1 MKHLLGECG
10 TDPRTIAGR
19 AIPALLLERSAR
31 HPQQVFMRTKHHGVW
46 REHAWAEVLV
56 QVREFA
62 AGMAAQGVA
71 AGDRVAMISENI
83 AEAFV
88 AEYATHCRGASF
100 VGIYPDIGTQE
111 LLYLLSH
118 SGSRLVFAEDQE
130 QVDKVLAI
138 RDRLP
143 ALRAVVYVD
152 ARGLWDYRQPALLDL
167 KDFLAAGRA
176 DAAAAPPEFERVA
189 RAVRLEDVAVISY
202 TSGTTGR
209 PKGAQMTHR
218 QLLDSAYRVMAAFR
232 LPAHADYLSYI
243 SLAWAAEQIT
253 GVGLGVLAPLVVNFA
268 EKPETIQHDLR
279 ELGPQFL
286 LFAPRQWEMISSNM
300 QSHMLEVGALRRA
313 LYRWAMR
320 TGAAVAEAP
329 EAGLLLRARHWLADR
344 LVLRALRDNIGLRRT
359 HAALSAGSGL
369 SAEIFGLFRALGVP
383 LHNVYG
389 ATESGLLTAHW
400 KGRFKPET
408 MGQILPTCPTLNAPV
423 ALCVDDSGEL
433 LTRGGT
439 VFAGYLGDA
448 EASAQAFDAQ
458 GWLRTGDAVRLDD
471 AGDLIFLDRV
481 KDLRRLAGGH
491 VFPPQFIESHLRA
504 SPFIR
509 DAIVIGDETR
519 ASVTALINIDGEIFR
534 RWCEQRGL
542 AAATFT
548 EMSQLEPIRHEV
560 AAAVAAV
567 NRLLDPAAKVLRF
580 ANLPKD
586 LDPDDAELTRSRKLR
601 RNVIDER
608 YATLID
614 ALYGSAP
621 TCLAHIRIQYQDG
634 GEGTL
639 TAPVHIN
646 PMPETTP

>member
-19 AIPALLLERSAR
+19 AIPALLMERAAR

-62 AGMAAQGVA
+62 AGMAAQGVG

-138 RDRLP
+138 RDQLP
-143 ALRAVVYVD
+143 ALQAVVYVD

-167 KDFLAAGRA
+167 KDFVAAGRA
-176 DAAAAPPEFERVA
+176 DAAAAQTEFERVA

-329 EAGLLLRARHWLADR
+329 EVGMLLRARHWLADR

-400 KGRFKPET
+400 KGRFKAET

-423 ALCVDDSGEL
+423 ELCVDDSGEL

-448 EASAQAFDAQ
+448 EASAQAFDEQ

-548 EMSQLEPIRHEV
+548 EMSQLEPIRREV

-567 NRLLDPAAKVLRF
+567 NRLLDPAARVLRF

-586 LDPDDAELTRSRKLR
+586 LDPDDSELTRSRKLR

-608 YATLID
+608 YATIID

-646 PMPETTP
+646 TLPEPT

>member
-19 AIPALLLERSAR
+19 AIPALLMERAAR

-62 AGMAAQGVA
+62 AGMAAQGVG

-118 SGSRLVFAEDQE
+118 SGSRLVLAEDQE

-138 RDRLP
+138 RDQLP

-176 DAAAAPPEFERVA
+176 DAAAAQPEFERVA
-189 RAVRLEDVAVISY
+189 RAVRPEDVAVISY

-268 EKPETIQHDLR
+268 EKPETIQQDLR

-329 EAGLLLRARHWLADR
+329 EVGMLLRARHWLADR

-400 KGRFKPET
+400 KGRFKAET

-423 ALCVDDSGEL
+423 ELCVDDSGEL

-448 EASAQAFDAQ
+448 EASAQAFDEQ
-458 GWLRTGDAVRLDD
+458 GWLKTGDAVRLDD

-548 EMSQLEPIRHEV
+548 EMSQLEPIRREV

-567 NRLLDPAAKVLRF
+567 NRLLDPAARVLRF

-608 YATLID
+608 YATIID
-614 ALYGSAP
+614 ALYGSDP

-646 PMPETTP
+646 TLPEPT

>member
-19 AIPALLLERSAR
+19 AIPALLMERAAR

-62 AGMAAQGVA
+62 AGMAAQGVG

-118 SGSRLVFAEDQE
+118 SGSRLVLAEDQE

-176 DAAAAPPEFERVA
+176 DAAAAQPEFERVA

-329 EAGLLLRARHWLADR
+329 EVGMLLRARHWLADR

-400 KGRFKPET
+400 KGRFKAET

-423 ALCVDDSGEL
+423 ELCVDDSGEL

-448 EASAQAFDAQ
+448 EASAQAFDEQ

-548 EMSQLEPIRHEV
+548 EMSQLEPIRREV

-567 NRLLDPAAKVLRF
+567 NRLLDPAARVLRF

-586 LDPDDAELTRSRKLR
+586 LDPDDSELTRSRKLR

-608 YATLID
+608 YATIID

-621 TCLAHIRIQYQDG
+621 TCVAHIRIQYQDG

-646 PMPETTP
+646 TLPEPT

>member
-19 AIPALLLERSAR
+19 AIPALLMERAAR

-46 REHAWAEVLV
+46 REHAWAHVLV

-62 AGMAAQGVA
+62 AGMAAQGVG

-138 RDRLP
+138 RDQLP
-143 ALRAVVYVD
+143 ALQAVVYVD

-176 DAAAAPPEFERVA
+176 DAAAAQPEFERVA
-189 RAVRLEDVAVISY
+189 RAVRLEDVAVVSY

-268 EKPETIQHDLR
+268 EKPETILHDLR

-329 EAGLLLRARHWLADR
+329 EVGMLLRARHWLADR

-400 KGRFKPET
+400 KGRFKAET

-423 ALCVDDSGEL
+423 ELCVDDSGEL

-448 EASAQAFDAQ
+448 EASAQAFDEQ

-548 EMSQLEPIRHEV
+548 EMSQLEPIRREV

-567 NRLLDPAAKVLRF
+567 NRLLDPAARVLRF

-586 LDPDDAELTRSRKLR
+586 LDPDDSELTRSRKLR

-608 YATLID
+608 YATIID

-621 TCLAHIRIQYQDG
+621 SCVAHIRIQYQDG

-646 PMPETTP
+646 TLPEPT